1 MICDTRWILFSVCEC
16 VCVCRHILFC
26 PFGHRVWLQSF
37 TSCAVSKVE
46 QGMVQAVRLIEE
58 ERMST
63 GRGDRAGGVSSL
75 SPDTSPKLWDG
86 T

>member
-1 MICDTRWILFSVCEC
+1 MCVVTSSSVRLDTLSSCSPLRHVCA
-16 VCVCRHILFC
+16 L
-26 PFGHRVWLQSF
+26 
-37 TSCAVSKVE
+37 SKLE